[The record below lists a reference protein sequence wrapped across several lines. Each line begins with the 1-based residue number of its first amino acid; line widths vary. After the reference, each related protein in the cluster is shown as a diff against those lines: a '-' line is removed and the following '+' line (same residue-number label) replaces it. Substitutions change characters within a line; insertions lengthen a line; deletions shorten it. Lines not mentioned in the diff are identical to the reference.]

1 MGYQWLGWAQLIQ
14 ALSQSSLA
22 FLSNI
27 YDIERY
33 EELRMIC
40 AENKEERT
48 GLDMQEIKDL
58 FMNDTGYQ
66 TPKVDVRGD
75 SFQVMKVL

>member
-1 MGYQWLGWAQLIQ
+1 MVYQWLGWAQLIQ

-40 AENKEERT
+40 AE
-48 GLDMQEIKDL
+48 IKDL

>member
-40 AENKEERT
+40 AE
-48 GLDMQEIKDL
+48 IKDL